1 MHSVPIQPKFL
12 SIIDGGANAF
22 GAFGSLTTFN
32 DGGQV
37 HSLPIQPL
45 KDGGKAFGSHT
56 ELFGSHTANLDRR
69 TEQRATSKD
78 GDPNALQNALENTL
92 MPRLL

>member
-56 ELFGSHTANLDRR
+56 
-69 TEQRATSKD
+69 TSKD